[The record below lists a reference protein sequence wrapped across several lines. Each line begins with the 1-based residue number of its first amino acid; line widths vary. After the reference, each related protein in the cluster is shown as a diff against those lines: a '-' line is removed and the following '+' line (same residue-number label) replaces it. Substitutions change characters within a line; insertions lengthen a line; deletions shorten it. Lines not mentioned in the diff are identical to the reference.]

1 MLSNSELI
9 HNADGSIYH
18 LSLCKDDIA
27 RRIILVGDQAR
38 VDKVAKHFSGIRTKI
53 QHREFYTVTGQYGK
67 NEYSVISTGI
77 GTDNIDIVLNELDA
91 LLNLDPD
98 TGTPVESPEKLQI
111 LRFGTCGGMQ
121 PDVPVGSLVLSN
133 YALGGDG
140 LLGYYHM
147 PGEPLLQESIDA
159 YWAQNL
165 RCLPRFF
172 GESASKVFIDK
183 AKSHFPDIL
192 HGGTFSAAGF
202 YAPQGR
208 SLGRARAVV
217 PNLPQIISGFRYQDM
232 PVLNMEME
240 TSGILGLGAAL
251 GHKAGSLSVIL
262 ANRQRGEFAENPQ
275 AEEAKLIEAGLA
287 LFETVD

>member
-1 MLSNSELI
+1 MIPNSELI

-18 LSLCKDDIA
+18 LNLCREDVA

-38 VDKVAKHFSGIRTKI
+38 VDKVATYFTNIRTRI
-53 QHREFYTVTGQYGK
+53 QHREFYTVTGIYGK
-67 NEYSVISTGI
+67 HEYSVISSGI

-91 LLNLDPD
+91 LFNLDEES
-98 TGTPVESPEKLQI
+98 GKPVPRPEKLKI

-121 PDVPVGSLVLSN
+121 PDLPVGSLVLSN
-133 YALGGDG
+133 YAIGGDG
-140 LLGYYHM
+140 LLGYYHL
-147 PGEPLLQESIDA
+147 PGEPALQESIDA
-159 YWAQNL
+159 FWAKHL
-165 RCLPRFF
+165 RKLPRFF
-172 GESASKVFIDK
+172 GEAASNIFIEK
-183 AKSHFPDIL
+183 ARQFPEIY

-217 PNLPQIISGFRYQDM
+217 PNLPQIIAGFRFRDM

-240 TSGILGLGAAL
+240 TSAILGLGAAL
-251 GHKAGSLSVIL
+251 GHEAGSLSVIL
-262 ANRQRGEFAENPQ
+262 ANRQRGEFAPNPQ

-287 LFETVD
+287 LFESAD